1 MVEGGRVKNF
11 LKPNNALKANLSQNV
26 TTLYDEDPQ
35 TKTLVNK
42 YTTRSGSSWLSSY
55 RAYLFI
61 YNKQISTNIYI
72 YNAYT
77 YIYNKP

>member
-42 YTTRSGSSWLSSY
+42 YTTRFFAAWCAVGTVNVHEL
-55 RAYLFI
+55 
-61 YNKQISTNIYI
+61 TM
-72 YNAYT
+72 
-77 YIYNKP
+77 